1 MLNIHCIAVLIHY
14 KTINDLII
22 FKCFRLIFSLK
33 KRTRQFP
40 LSLNL
45 YFQQKRAPKS
55 CQFVTYRRNALF
67 EFLTSQTGQMTFPV
81 FKVIMR

>member
-45 YFQQKRAPKS
+45 YFEQKRVPK
-55 CQFVTYRRNALF
+55 VVNLP
-67 EFLTSQTGQMTFPV
+67 LTDETLCLRF
-81 FKVIMR
+81 